1 MSNESEI
8 KWKKRQ
14 EEMIKHWNERA
25 NELVG
30 KTIKSCR
37 YMTDEE
43 KERLGLGHW
52 GRINVIITFDD
63 GTVAFPSQDDEMNGS
78 GVLYAYRADGSEIPM
93 PHI

>member
-1 MSNESEI
+1 MNPE
-8 KWKKRQ
+8 WKKHQ
-14 EEMIKHWNERA
+14 EELIKHWNERA
-25 NELVG
+25 NEMVG

-43 KERLGLGHW
+43 KAKLGLEHW

-63 GTVAFPSQDDEMNGS
+63 GTIAFPSQDDEMNGS
-78 GVLYAYRADGSEIPM
+78 GVLYAYRADGSEIAM